1 MSQGLRAL
9 HDRRAL
15 LVQRAAQERD
25 ELAATFEP
33 WTRPLAMMD
42 RGFAFLSS
50 LSKSAPLLGPSLG
63 LGFAA
68 LAVAR
73 PRSIAGWVHGALS
86 AWRSLKTV
94 GSVWLSA
101 GRRVRRRG

>member
-9 HDRRAL
+9 HDRRAR
-15 LVQRAAQERD
+15 LVQRAARERD

-33 WTRPLAMMD
+33 WTRPLAMVD
-42 RGFAFLSS
+42 RGLAFLSS

-68 LAVAR
+68 LAIAR

-86 AWRSLKTV
+86 TWRSLKSV
-94 GSVWLSA
+94 GSVLLGS
-101 GRRVRRRG
+101 GRRGRRRG